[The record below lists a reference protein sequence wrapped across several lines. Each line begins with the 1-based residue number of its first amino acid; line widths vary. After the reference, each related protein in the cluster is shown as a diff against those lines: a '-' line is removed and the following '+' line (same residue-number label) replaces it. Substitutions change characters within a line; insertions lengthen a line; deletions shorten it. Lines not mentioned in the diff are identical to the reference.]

1 MTLATLAAVLPL
13 ALADSR
19 FAEEEEESPSEERG
33 LTSSPL
39 CFVDPLRDADDD
51 DEEGVEVGGGAAA
64 AAEATPEPKVA

>member
-39 CFVDPLRDADDD
+39 CFVDPLRDADDE
-51 DEEGVEVGGGAAA
+51 EEGVEVGGGAAA